1 MTKFELYTKIRDFFN
16 GSLQIVDQQEE
27 NDFFAEAIE
36 LCEKEAAALE
46 NAAKRNAEKRAA
58 KNAENAP
65 LYEQILE
72 FVGADARTASEVAAV
87 LNVNV
92 QKASSLLRQLVAEGK
107 LTVTDVKVPK
117 KGTQKA
123 YAAFSEE

>member
-1 MTKFELYTKIRDFFN
+1 MTKFELYTKMSEHFGTFA
-16 GSLQIVDQQEE
+16 
-27 NDFFAEAIE
+27 NDDEFAAEAAE
-36 LCEKEAAALE
+36 LCKREAVALE

-72 FVGADARTASEVAAV
+72 FIGTDARTASDVAAV

-107 LTVTDVKVPK
+107 LTVTDVKVK
-117 KGTQKA
+117 GKGTQKA